1 MLTDPATL
9 ARYNAWANARLHKAC
24 ATLSAA
30 ALAKPRKAFFGSI
43 MGTLNHILL
52 VDILYRD
59 RLEKKP
65 TRFKLLNETLYTDL
79 AALSQDQQEQ
89 DRWYIDAMARLDPAR
104 LSEPFP
110 FYTLP
115 DNQYLS
121 CPLDVC
127 LGNLFQHQI
136 HHRWQTH
143 GLLSQADLDPPPLDY
158 ITFRIEHP

>member
-1 MLTDPATL
+1 MGRLSDRRAHL
-9 ARYNAWANARLHKAC
+9 WVIERLHSAC

-30 ALAKPRKAFFGSI
+30 ELAKQRKAFFGSI

-65 TRFKLLNETLYTDL
+65 TRFKKLNETLHTDL
-79 AALSQDQQEQ
+79 AALTRDQQEQ
-89 DRWYIDAMARLDPAR
+89 DRWYIDAMAKLDAAR
-104 LSEPFP
+104 LSQPFP

-115 DNQYLS
+115 DNQYWS

-127 LGNLFQHQI
+127 LGNLFQYQI
-136 HHRWQTH
+136 HHRAQTH
-143 GLLSQADLDPPPLDY
+143 NLLSQADLDPPPLDY